1 MRLAVSECAPVVVSN
16 PYLIGKNG
24 RAQHVV
30 REPRGGGWPREDP
43 LGCLA
48 DSTANL
54 STRPSRIRGEV
65 STGSE
70 TCPMAIIIA
79 GPNLLVK
86 RLSQTAKSG
95 SAKYLISLRLDCDKR
110 GLWL

>member
-54 STRPSRIRGEV
+54 STRPSRIRGRFQPDQRLAHGHYYCWAESVGQETV
-65 STGSE
+65 SDSKKRY
-70 TCPMAIIIA
+70 
-79 GPNLLVK
+79 LLEAF
-86 RLSQTAKSG
+86 R
-95 SAKYLISLRLDCDKR
+95 RR
-110 GLWL
+110 GQYGEIES